1 MQKSRAGNP
10 LGSVRIAHY
19 IGDMERSAGHWNRY
33 LVGTAIF
40 MAAALAT
47 GAAFA
52 GWLNNSADILLTYAS
67 AGLAWCF

>member
-1 MQKSRAGNP
+1 
-10 LGSVRIAHY
+10 
-19 IGDMERSAGHWNRY
+19 MERTVAHWNRY

-40 MAAALAT
+40 MVAALAT

-52 GWLNNSADILLTYAS
+52 GWLNHGADILLTYAS